1 VGGVAVKDLAIVG
14 SGPGGYVAAIRA
26 AQLGMAVTLIEE
38 AETLGGICLNWGC
51 IPSKALLRNA
61 EVLHL
66 IREADRFGISAGE
79 VVANFD
85 SAITRSREVVG
96 KLVQGVAFLMRKN
109 GVEVIHGRARLL
121 SEQSLEVTPSGQQ
134 VAASQIIL
142 ATGARP
148 KTLPG
153 LVPDG
158 KSVFTSREALELRQL
173 PKSCVIVGGGAIGAE
188 FAYVFSSYGV
198 EVTVVEALPRL
209 LPQEDVDVSNELT
222 RQFERQQIG
231 VRTGSLIQR
240 SERTGDGWR
249 LQLENGEV
257 VEGEMVLTATGVVA
271 NTERLGLE
279 ELGVVVEGGFVKVD
293 DHLRTNIPGVFAIG
307 DVNGPPLLAHAA
319 SAEGVIAVETAAGR
333 EVKPP
338 DPIQVP
344 RCTYCQPQVA
354 SAGLTEEQAK
364 EQGHQVRIGKFPFSA
379 SGKAIAMGDTVGFIK
394 TVVDSETGQLLG
406 THAIGA
412 EVTELLPEMVMAAWA
427 GVKAEQF
434 EALVHAHPTL
444 SESLKEA
451 ALAAEGLAIHI

>member
-1 VGGVAVKDLAIVG
+1 M
-14 SGPGGYVAAIRA
+14 AAIRA
-26 AQLGMAVTLIEE
+26 AQLGMAVTLVEE

-66 IREADRFGISAGE
+66 VQDADRFGITRGE
-79 VVANFD
+79 VEADFGA
-85 SAITRSREVVG
+85 AITRSREVVD

-121 SEQSLEVTPSGQQ
+121 SEQTLEVAPSGQK
-134 VAASQIIL
+134 VAAAQIII

-153 LVPDG
+153 LLPDG
-158 KSVFTSREALELRQL
+158 KTLFTSREALELRQL
-173 PKSCVIVGGGAIGAE
+173 PNSCVIVGGGAIGAE
-188 FAYVFSSYGV
+188 FAYVYSSYGV
-198 EVTVVEALPRL
+198 EVTIVEALPRL
-209 LPQEDVDVSNELT
+209 LPQEDLDVSKELT
-222 RQFERQQIG
+222 RQFERQKIA

-240 SERTGDGWR
+240 AERSGEGWQLHLERGDP
-249 LQLENGEV
+249 
-257 VEGEMVLTATGVVA
+257 VEAEMVLTATGVSA
-271 NTERLGLE
+271 NVEKLGLE
-279 ELGVVVEGGFVKVD
+279 ELGVVVEGGFIKVD
-293 DHLRTNIPGVFAIG
+293 DHLRTNVPGVFAIG
-307 DVNGPPLLAHAA
+307 DVTGPPLLAHAA

-333 EVKPP
+333 EVVPL

-364 EQGHQVRIGKFPFSA
+364 ERGHQVRVGKFPFSA
-379 SGKAIAMGDTVGFIK
+379 SGKAIAMGETSGFIK
-394 TVVDSETGQLLG
+394 TVVDAESGKILG

-451 ALAAEGLAIHI
+451 TLAAEGLAIHI

>member
-1 VGGVAVKDLAIVG
+1 MKDIAIIG

-26 AQLGMAVTLIEE
+26 AQLGMAVTLVEE
-38 AETLGGICLNWGC
+38 AETLGGVCLNWGC

-66 IREADRFGISAGE
+66 VQEADRFGISRGE
-79 VVANFD
+79 VVADFD

-96 KLVQGVAFLMRKN
+96 KLVQGVAYLMRKN
-109 GVEVIHGRARLL
+109 GVEVVHGRARLL

-134 VAASQIIL
+134 VAASQIII

-158 KSVFTSREALELRQL
+158 RTVFTSREALELRQL

-188 FAYVFSSYGV
+188 FAYVYSSYGV

-209 LPQEDVDVSNELT
+209 LPQEDVDISRELT
-222 RQFERQQIG
+222 RQFERQKIG
-231 VRTGSLIQR
+231 VRTGSLILG
-240 SERTGDGWR
+240 SERAGESWR
-249 LQLENGEV
+249 LHLENGEV
-257 VEGEMVLTATGVVA
+257 VEGDMVLTATGVTA
-271 NTERLGLE
+271 NVENLGLE
-279 ELGVVVEGGFVKVD
+279 ELGVAVEGGFIKVD
-293 DHLRTNIPGVFAIG
+293 DHLRTNVPGVFAIG

-333 EVKPP
+333 EVQPL
-338 DPIQVP
+338 DPVQVP

-354 SAGLTEEQAK
+354 STGLTEEQA
-364 EQGHQVRIGKFPFSA
+364 QAGGHQVRVGKFPFSA
-379 SGKAIAMGDTVGFIK
+379 SGKAIAMGETVGFIK
-394 TVVDSETGQLLG
+394 TVVDAETGRLLG

-412 EVTELLPEMVMAAWA
+412 EVTELLPEMVMAAWV

-451 ALAAEGLAIHI
+451 ALAAEGMAIHI

>member
-1 VGGVAVKDLAIVG
+1 MKDLAIVG

-26 AQLGMAVTLIEE
+26 AQLGMAVTLVEE
-38 AETLGGICLNWGC
+38 AETLGGVCLNWGC

-66 IREADRFGISAGE
+66 VQEADRFGISRGE
-79 VVANFD
+79 VVADFD
-85 SAITRSREVVG
+85 AAITRSREVVG

-109 GVEVIHGRARLL
+109 GVEVISGRARLL
-121 SEQSLEVTPSGQQ
+121 SEQTLELTPSGQP
-134 VAASQIIL
+134 VAASQIII

-158 KSVFTSREALELRQL
+158 KTVFTSREALELRQL
-173 PKSCVIVGGGAIGAE
+173 PKSCVIVGGGAIGVE
-188 FAYVFSSYGV
+188 FAYVYSSYGV
-198 EVTVVEALPRL
+198 QVTVVEALPRL
-209 LPQEDVDVSNELT
+209 LPQEDLDISNELT
-222 RQFERQQIG
+222 RQFERQKIS
-231 VRTGSLIQR
+231 VKTGSLILR
-240 SERTGDGWR
+240 AERGGEGWR
-249 LQLENGEV
+249 LHLENGEV
-257 VEGEMVLTATGVVA
+257 VDGEMVLTATGVAA
-271 NTERLGLE
+271 NIESLGLE
-279 ELGVVVEGGFVKVD
+279 ELGVAVEGGFIKVD
-293 DHLRTNIPGVFAIG
+293 DHLRTNVPGVFAIG

-333 EVKPP
+333 EVRPL

-354 SAGLTEEQAK
+354 SAGLTEEQAQA
-364 EQGHQVRIGKFPFSA
+364 QGHQVRVGKFPFSA

-394 TVVDSETGQLLG
+394 TVVDAETGQLLG

-451 ALAAEGLAIHI
+451 ALAAEGLAVHI

>member
-1 VGGVAVKDLAIVG
+1 MKDLAIVG

-66 IREADRFGISAGE
+66 VRDSESFGISRGE
-79 VVANFD
+79 VVADFD
-85 SAITRSREVVG
+85 AAVSRSRQVVS

-109 GVEVIHGRARLL
+109 GVEVVRGRARLV
-121 SEQSLEVTPSGQQ
+121 SEQTVEVAPSGQT
-134 VAASQIIL
+134 VAATQIVV

-153 LVPDG
+153 LTPDG
-158 KSVFTSREALELRQL
+158 RSVFTSREALELRSL
-173 PKSCVIVGGGAIGAE
+173 PKSCLIVGGGAIGAE
-188 FAYVFSSYGV
+188 FAYVYSAYGV
-198 EVTVVEALPRL
+198 TVTVVEALPRF
-209 LPQEDVDVSNELT
+209 LPQEDPEVSQELT
-222 RQFERQQIG
+222 RQFQRQGIG
-231 VRTGSLIQR
+231 LKTGALIQR
-240 SERTGDGWR
+240 SEPGGEGWR
-249 LQLENGEV
+249 LHLDSGELLEA
-257 VEGEMVLTATGVVA
+257 EMVLTATGVQA
-271 NTERLGLE
+271 NVEELGLE
-279 ELGVVVEGGFVKVD
+279 ELGVVLEGGFIKVD
-293 DHLRTNIPGVFAIG
+293 DHMRTNVPGLFAIG
-307 DVNGPPLLAHAA
+307 DVTGPPLLAHAA

-333 EVKPP
+333 EVVPL
-338 DPIQVP
+338 DPVQIP

-354 SAGLTEEQAK
+354 STGLTEEQAK
-364 EQGHQVRIGKFPFSA
+364 ERGHQVRVGKFPFSA

-394 TVVDSETGQLLG
+394 TVVDAESGRLLG

-412 EVTELLPEMVMAAWA
+412 EVTELLPEMVMAAWS
-427 GVKAEQF
+427 GVTAEQF
-434 EALVHAHPTL
+434 AALVHAHPTL

>member
-1 VGGVAVKDLAIVG
+1 MKDLAIVG

-26 AQLGMAVTLIEE
+26 AQLGMAVTLVEE

-66 IREADRFGISAGE
+66 VQDADRFGITRGE
-79 VVANFD
+79 VEADFGA
-85 SAITRSREVVG
+85 AITRSREVVD

-121 SEQSLEVTPSGQQ
+121 SEQTLEVAPSGQK
-134 VAASQIIL
+134 VAAAQIII

-153 LVPDG
+153 LLPDG
-158 KSVFTSREALELRQL
+158 KTLFTSREALELRQL
-173 PKSCVIVGGGAIGAE
+173 PNSCVIVGGGAIGAE
-188 FAYVFSSYGV
+188 FAYVYSSYGV
-198 EVTVVEALPRL
+198 EVTIVEALPRL
-209 LPQEDVDVSNELT
+209 LPQEDLDVSKELT
-222 RQFERQQIG
+222 RQFERQKVA

-240 SERTGDGWR
+240 AERSGEGWQLHLERGDP
-249 LQLENGEV
+249 
-257 VEGEMVLTATGVVA
+257 VEAEMVLTATGVSA
-271 NTERLGLE
+271 NVEKLGLE
-279 ELGVVVEGGFVKVD
+279 ELGVVVEGGFIKVD
-293 DHLRTNIPGVFAIG
+293 DHLRTNVPGVFAIG
-307 DVNGPPLLAHAA
+307 DVTGPPLLAHAA

-333 EVKPP
+333 EVVPL

-364 EQGHQVRIGKFPFSA
+364 ERGHQVRVGKFPFSA
-379 SGKAIAMGDTVGFIK
+379 SGKAIAMGETSGFIK
-394 TVVDSETGQLLG
+394 TVVDAESGKILG

-451 ALAAEGLAIHI
+451 TLAAEGLAIHI

>member
-1 VGGVAVKDLAIVG
+1 MKDLAIIG

-26 AQLGMAVTLIEE
+26 TQLGMTVTLVEE

-66 IREADRFGISAGE
+66 IQGSERFGITRGE
-79 VVANFD
+79 VVADFD
-85 SAITRSREVVG
+85 SAITRSREVVA

-109 GVEVIHGRARLL
+109 GVEVVHGRARLL
-121 SEQSLEVTPSGQQ
+121 SEQTLEVAPSGQQ
-134 VAASQIIL
+134 IAASQIVI

-173 PKSCVIVGGGAIGAE
+173 PKSCLIVGGGAIGAE
-188 FAYVFSSYGV
+188 FAYVYSSYGV
-198 EVTVVEALPRL
+198 EVTVVEALSRL
-209 LPQEDVDVSNELT
+209 LPQEDQDVSQELT
-222 RQFERQQIG
+222 RQFERQGIG

-240 SERTGDGWR
+240 SERSGDLWR
-249 LQLENGEV
+249 LHLESGDL
-257 VEGEMVLTATGVVA
+257 VEGEMVLTATGVTGNV
-271 NTERLGLE
+271 E
-279 ELGVVVEGGFVKVD
+279 ELGLAELGVAVEGGFIKVD
-293 DHLRTNIPGVFAIG
+293 DHLRTNVPGVFAIG

-333 EVKPP
+333 QVKPL

-354 SAGLTEEQAK
+354 SAGLTEEQARAT
-364 EQGHQVRIGKFPFSA
+364 GHQVRIGKFPFSA
-379 SGKAIAMGDTVGFIK
+379 SGKAIAMGETVGFIK
-394 TVVDSETGQLLG
+394 TVVDAETGQLLG

-427 GVKAEQF
+427 GVKADQF

>member
-1 VGGVAVKDLAIVG
+1 MKDLAIIG

-66 IREADRFGISAGE
+66 VRGSERFGISRGE
-79 VVANFD
+79 VVGDYDA
-85 SAITRSREVVG
+85 AITRSREVVG

-109 GVEVIHGRARLL
+109 GVEVIRGRGRLV
-121 SEQSLEVTPSGQQ
+121 SEQTIEVAPSGQT
-134 VAASQIIL
+134 VAAAQIVI
-142 ATGARP
+142 ATGARA

-153 LVPDG
+153 LTPDG

-188 FAYVFSSYGV
+188 FAYVYSSYGV
-198 EVTVVEALPRL
+198 EVRIVEALERL
-209 LPQEDVDVSNELT
+209 LPQEDVEISKELT
-222 RQFERQQIG
+222 RQFERQGIG
-231 VRTGSLIQR
+231 IETGSLIQR
-240 SERTGDGWR
+240 AERSNDGWQ
-249 LQLENGEV
+249 LHLENGQA
-257 VEGEMVLTATGVVA
+257 VEGEIVLTATGVTGNV
-271 NTERLGLE
+271 EGLGLE
-279 ELGVVVEGGFVKVD
+279 ELGVTVAGGFVSVD
-293 DHLRTNIPGVFAIG
+293 DHLRTSIPGVFAIG
-307 DVNGPPLLAHAA
+307 DVTGPPLLAHAA

-333 EVKPP
+333 EVQPL
-338 DPIQVP
+338 DPVQVP

-354 SAGLTEEQAK
+354 STGLTEEQAK
-364 EQGHQVRIGKFPFSA
+364 RAGRQVRVGKFPFSA
-379 SGKAIAMGDTVGFIK
+379 SGKAIAMGETAGFIK
-394 TVVDSETGQLLG
+394 TVVDAESGRLLG

-412 EVTELLPEMVMAAWA
+412 EVTELLPEMVMAAWS
-427 GVKAEQF
+427 GVRAEQF

>member
-1 VGGVAVKDLAIVG
+1 MKDLAIVG

-26 AQLGMAVTLIEE
+26 AQLGMAVTLVEE
-38 AETLGGICLNWGC
+38 AETLGGVCLNWGC

-66 IREADRFGISAGE
+66 VQEAERFGISRGE
-79 VVANFD
+79 VGADFGA
-85 SAITRSREVVG
+85 AITRSREVVG

-121 SEQSLEVTPSGQQ
+121 SEQSLEVSPSGQQ
-134 VAASQIIL
+134 VAAAQILI

-153 LVPDG
+153 LAPDG
-158 KSVFTSREALELRQL
+158 RSVFSSREALELRQL
-173 PKSCVIVGGGAIGAE
+173 PRSCVIVGGGAIGAE
-188 FAYVFSSYGV
+188 FAYVYSSYGV
-198 EVTVVEALPRL
+198 AVTVVEALPRL
-209 LPQEDVDVSNELT
+209 LPQEDLDISRELT
-222 RQFERQQIG
+222 RQFERQQINL
-231 VRTGSLIQR
+231 RTGSLIQR
-240 SERTGDGWR
+240 SERAGEGWR
-249 LQLENGEV
+249 LWLENGEA
-257 VEGEMVLTATGVVA
+257 VEAEMVLTATGVVA
-271 NTERLGLE
+271 NVEELGLE
-279 ELGVVVEGGFVKVD
+279 ELGVALAGGFIKVD
-293 DHLRTNIPGVFAIG
+293 PHQRTNVPGVFAIG
-307 DVNGPPLLAHAA
+307 DVTGPPLLAHAA

-333 EVKPP
+333 EVKPL
-338 DPIQVP
+338 DPVQVP

-394 TVVDSETGQLLG
+394 TVVDAETGRLLG

-427 GVKAEQF
+427 GVRAEQF

-444 SESLKEA
+444 SESLKES
-451 ALAAEGLAIHI
+451 ALAAEGMAIHI

>member
-1 VGGVAVKDLAIVG
+1 LKDLAIVG

-26 AQLGMAVTLIEE
+26 AQLGMAVTLVEE
-38 AETLGGICLNWGC
+38 AETLGGVCLNWGC

-66 IREADRFGISAGE
+66 VQEADRFGISRGE
-79 VVANFD
+79 VVADFD
-85 SAITRSREVVG
+85 AAITRSREVVG

-109 GVEVIHGRARLL
+109 GVEVISGRARLL
-121 SEQSLEVTPSGQQ
+121 SEQTLELTPSGQP
-134 VAASQIIL
+134 VAASQIII

-158 KSVFTSREALELRQL
+158 KTVFTSREALELRQL
-173 PKSCVIVGGGAIGAE
+173 PKSCVIVGGGAIGVE
-188 FAYVFSSYGV
+188 FAYVYSSYGV
-198 EVTVVEALPRL
+198 QVTVVEALPRL
-209 LPQEDVDVSNELT
+209 LPQEDLDISNELT
-222 RQFERQQIG
+222 RQFERQKIS
-231 VRTGSLIQR
+231 VKTGSLILR
-240 SERTGDGWR
+240 AERGGEGWR
-249 LQLENGEV
+249 LHLENGEV
-257 VEGEMVLTATGVVA
+257 VDGEMVLTATGVAA
-271 NTERLGLE
+271 NIESLGLE
-279 ELGVVVEGGFVKVD
+279 ELGVAVEGGFIKVD
-293 DHLRTNIPGVFAIG
+293 DHLRTNVPGVFAIG

-333 EVKPP
+333 EVRPL

-354 SAGLTEEQAK
+354 SAGLTEEQAQA
-364 EQGHQVRIGKFPFSA
+364 QGHQVRVGKFPFSA

-394 TVVDSETGQLLG
+394 TVVDAETGQLLG

-451 ALAAEGLAIHI
+451 ALAAEGLAVHI